1 MANYKVTNTELTSVA
16 NAIRT
21 KGGTQAPLEFP
32 IGFVTA
38 IGNIPTGGEPVLQS
52 KTVTENGTVT
62 PDAGYDGLSEV
73 VVNVSGGGGSTS
85 FTRATSNITSSMLSV
100 EVTAKEVTV

>member
-1 MANYKVTNTELTSVA
+1 MANYKVTDTELTSVA

-62 PDAGYDGLSEV
+62 PDQGYDGLSSV
-73 VVNVSGGGGSTS
+73 VVNVSGGGGGITFVTS
-85 FTRATSNITSSMLSV
+85 AERVIS
-100 EVTAKEVTV
+100 

>member
-1 MANYKVTNTELTSVA
+1 MADYRVTDTELTSIA

-21 KGGTQAPLEFP
+21 KGATQASLEFP
-32 IGFVTA
+32 TGFVTA
-38 IGNIPTGGEPVLQS
+38 IENIPTGREPVLQS

-62 PDAGYDGLSEV
+62 PDQGYDGLSSV
-73 VVNVSGGGGSTS
+73 VVNVPGGGGSTS
-85 FTRATSNITSSMLSV
+85 FTRATSNITSSMFSI